1 MSNHIEGVSRMT
13 CCGNGVKEDSA
24 QKKGNSGG
32 FLSKRVERNLDLIVA
47 QWERELGSVCKCLE
61 GDSAMFKRILSL
73 SGVDELDEI
82 RLGYEVA
89 RRLLASLYTFVY
101 DFEVCVPPGEK
112 SCSIEFRSG
121 RFECVCGSS
130 RIPELLD
137 TALVKDR
144 MEALGITDIRI
155 EIVSQKQVGSVRM
168 VGLVGSST
176 WNLIPP
182 VLHFIPFRDGECVKA
197 VELMR
202 MIAVAM
208 SG

>member
-1 MSNHIEGVSRMT
+1 MT
-13 CCGNGVKEDSA
+13 CRRDSVKEDSTR
-24 QKKGNSGG
+24 QKDNSGR
-32 FLSKRVERNLDLIVA
+32 FLSKRVERNLDLVVA
-47 QWERELGSVCKCLE
+47 QWEKELGSTCKCIE
-61 GDSAMFKRILSL
+61 GDSVPFRRSLSL
-73 SGVDELDEI
+73 SGVDELNEI
-82 RLGYEVA
+82 HFGYEVA

-101 DFEVCVPPGEK
+101 DFEVRVPPEEK
-112 SCSIEFRSG
+112 SCSVEFRSG
-121 RFECVCGSS
+121 RFECASGSS

-155 EIVSQKQVGSVRM
+155 EIDSEKQVGCVRM

-182 VLHFIPFRDGECVKA
+182 VLHFISFRDGECVKA

-208 SG
+208 RG